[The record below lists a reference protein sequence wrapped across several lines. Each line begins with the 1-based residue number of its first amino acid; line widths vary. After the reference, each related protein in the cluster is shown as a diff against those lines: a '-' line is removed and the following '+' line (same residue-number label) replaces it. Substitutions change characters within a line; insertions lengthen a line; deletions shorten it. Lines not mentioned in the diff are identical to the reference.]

1 MDNLKKASINLYN
14 VGNFTTKK
22 LGEETMNI
30 ETTNEKKVYTEE
42 SFYKVVKTN
51 DRKPNTYDQ
60 FIDRLLD
67 EIYVD

>member
-1 MDNLKKASINLYN
+1 M
-14 VGNFTTKK
+14 GNFTTKK